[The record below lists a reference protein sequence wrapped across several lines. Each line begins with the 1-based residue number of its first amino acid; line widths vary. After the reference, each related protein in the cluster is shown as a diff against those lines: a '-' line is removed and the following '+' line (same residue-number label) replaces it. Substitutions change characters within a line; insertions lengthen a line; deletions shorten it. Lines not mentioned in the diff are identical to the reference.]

1 VNNDNLKR
9 KTKEVQRASYR
20 FDKNIFENFRE
31 VCKSNNFN
39 QTKVLEKL
47 MCDFIL
53 EIEQEKEN
61 DK

>member
-1 VNNDNLKR
+1 MNNDDLKR
-9 KTKEVQRASYR
+9 KIKEVQRASYR

-31 VCKSNNFN
+31 VCKSNDFN

-47 MCDFIL
+47 MRDFIL